1 MCIDRSSF
9 PRIASNINS
18 LVLLGMPPPI
28 LRTRLVSSDR
38 ISFSYRSGRSQFLI
52 SKLILNNTRP
62 TRTDQNEGSCVAAHR
77 MVCWINRSQFIPRR
91 ASPRSVRWIIPK
103 KDPRHT
109 FFPLSVTKFYHRLI
123 MYVSR
128 IEFFLTS
135 DSKK

>member
-1 MCIDRSSF
+1 VCIDRSSF

-62 TRTDQNEGSCVAAHR
+62 TRTDQNEGVMCGSSSDGVLDQSVSIYTEKSKPEKREVDNSEEGPEAH
-77 MVCWINRSQFIPRR
+77 VL
-91 ASPRSVRWIIPK
+91 SPIGHEVLSSAHYVR
-103 KDPRHT
+103 
-109 FFPLSVTKFYHRLI
+109 LSD
-123 MYVSR
+123 R
-128 IEFFLTS
+128 ILPYLG
-135 DSKK
+135 